1 MSVVVLPVI
10 SDIQY
15 PLHDKRAL
23 SAVSTFV
30 NDLGVDTACVGDEW
44 DATMIS
50 RWVKGKRGEYQ
61 GDLDKERNEVSQ
73 LLVDLRVKHLSRS
86 NHTNTRLEAYL
97 NLGAPAAAGLPEL
110 RYETFMRLDANNIN
124 FYRTP
129 AQIAPGWFM
138 GHGDEGSMIQSPGGT
153 ALNIAKKIKRNFI
166 CGHTHKLGLQHDHA
180 FLGGRRLQ
188 EVFGFEVGNLM
199 DMKKA
204 SYLKGGIGNWQQ
216 GFGVLVIDGKDV
228 HPVPVPIR
236 PNGSFYFDGKTYRP

>member
-1 MSVVVLPVI
+1 MTTILPVI

-15 PLHDKRAL
+15 PLHDRRAL
-23 SAVSTFV
+23 SAVANFV

-44 DATMIS
+44 DATSIG
-50 RWVKGKRGEYQ
+50 RWVKGRRGEYT
-61 GDLDKERNEVSQ
+61 GNLDKERNEVAQ
-73 LLVDLRVKHLSRS
+73 LLVDLRVTKLSRS

-97 NLGAPAAAGLPEL
+97 EGGAPALERLPEL
-110 RYETFMRLDANNIN
+110 QYERFMRLDVNGIE
-124 FYRTP
+124 FFRQPT
-129 AQIAPGWFM
+129 QIAPGWYM
-138 GHGDEGSMIQSPGGT
+138 GHGDEGSMIATAGGT
-153 ALNIAKKIKRNFI
+153 ALNIAKRLKRNYI

-188 EVFGFEVGNLM
+188 EVWGFEVGNLM

-204 SYLKGGIGNWQQ
+204 TYLKAGMGNWQQ

-228 HPVPVPIR
+228 HPIPVQIK